1 MRTFVGK
8 YMKNKGYIFDY
19 GGTLDTCGCH
29 WGKVLWHAY
38 EYVGVPVS
46 EEQFREAY
54 VYAERYL
61 GTHPVVKPTFTFR
74 QTLETKL
81 ELELAHLSTL
91 SGKELGT
98 CKSALLEKLY
108 ADVTAITAHSR
119 EVLRAL
125 KENYPMV
132 LVSNFYGNIAVVL
145 REFGLDTLFDRVI
158 ESAVVGIRKPD
169 PQIFALGVE
178 ALGMEPSDVAVV
190 GDSFSKDILPA
201 RQIGCQT
208 IWFKGEG
215 WTDESED
222 ETIPDKIITD
232 LSDLIEDTI
241 NTNNKR

>member
-1 MRTFVGK
+1 
-8 YMKNKGYIFDY
+8 MKNKGYIFDY
-19 GGTLDTCGCH
+19 GGTLDTHGCH

-74 QTLETKL
+74 QTLEAKL

-108 ADVTAITAHSR
+108 ADVTATTAHSR
-119 EVLRAL
+119 EVLCRL
-125 KENYPMV
+125 KENYPMA
-132 LVSNFYGNIAVVL
+132 LVSNFYGNMPVVL
-145 REFGLDTLFDRVI
+145 REFGLDGLFDRVI

-232 LSDLIEDTI
+232 LSDLIEYTI
-241 NTNNKR
+241 NTNKKR

>member
-19 GGTLDTCGCH
+19 GGTLDTRGCH

-108 ADVTAITAHSR
+108 ADVTATTAHSG

-132 LVSNFYGNIAVVL
+132 LVSNFYGNITVVL
-145 REFGLDTLFDRVI
+145 REFGLDTLFDKVI

-241 NTNNKR
+241 NTNKKR

>member
-1 MRTFVGK
+1 
-8 YMKNKGYIFDY
+8 MKNKGYIFDY

-81 ELELAHLSTL
+81 ELELAHLSML
-91 SGKELGT
+91 SGRELGT

-108 ADVTAITAHSR
+108 ADVTATTAHSG
-119 EVLRAL
+119 EVLRVL
-125 KENYPMV
+125 KENCPMV

-145 REFGLDTLFDRVI
+145 REFGLDTLFDKVI

-190 GDSFSKDILPA
+190 CDSFSKDILPA

-241 NTNNKR
+241 NTNKKR